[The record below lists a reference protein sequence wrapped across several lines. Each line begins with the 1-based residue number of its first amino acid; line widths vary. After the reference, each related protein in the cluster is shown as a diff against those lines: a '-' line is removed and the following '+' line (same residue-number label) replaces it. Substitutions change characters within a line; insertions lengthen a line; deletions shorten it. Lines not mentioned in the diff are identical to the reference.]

1 MQLCP
6 FPPAMRTDCLSLLLT
21 AEAGTSSAT
30 RANRP
35 PARVWKIIAEA
46 IGLDLSTLTSTG
58 LLVWVPAHHSH
69 NSVGEAKLS
78 NGIRLSHVDWRANRL
93 VDKLAKTAAGA
104 RCAPEF
110 VVELAAGLD
119 AATAHAAALLGIVT
133 HAANNHKVT
142 EVGDGG
148 AIITRIA
155 RDSVDKPQHK
165 RAAVPTPR
173 VSPVPSVGP
182 TAAVPTCGAPARA
195 VKEPAPWREPKA
207 TAAATLDGRKQVA
220 ALARRVQDIGDSLRP
235 SVDSGR
241 LSRVKDRILSRVRN
255 GHQQPAEGC

>member
-1 MQLCP
+1 
-6 FPPAMRTDCLSLLLT
+6 MRTDCLSLLQT
-21 AEAGTSSAT
+21 AKAGTSRAT
-30 RANRP
+30 EANRP
-35 PARVWKIIAEA
+35 LARVWNIIAEA

-165 RAAVPTPR
+165 RAAVPMTHSVAP
-173 VSPVPSVGP
+173 SQPPV
-182 TAAVPTCGAPARA
+182 AAPAVDTSSKPA
-195 VKEPAPWREPKA
+195 MTPKEPSPWREPRA
-207 TAAATLDGRKQVA
+207 TSAATLANREQAGF
-220 ALARRVQDIGDSLRP
+220 LARRVQDIGDSTRP
-235 SVDSGR
+235 SESSNR
-241 LSRVKDRILSRVRN
+241 LSIVRERILSRLAGN
-255 GHQQPAEGC
+255 SQPAV